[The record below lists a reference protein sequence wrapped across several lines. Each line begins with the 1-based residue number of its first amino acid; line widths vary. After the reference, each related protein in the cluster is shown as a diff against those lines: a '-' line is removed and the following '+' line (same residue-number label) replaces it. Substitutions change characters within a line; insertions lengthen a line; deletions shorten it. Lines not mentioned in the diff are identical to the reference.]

1 LLLRRLL
8 APLLHRR
15 IIIVD
20 NHNRVARPV
29 AARDHASSRKARAA
43 AAGIAWAIVSGKTS
57 ATARRAHAVAAHAA
71 AAPPE
76 RALPVPPTAAPAAAE
91 TPREAVRH
99 GREGHGAGREEHD
112 GDPGGAFE
120 RRAVF
125 HPGHGRSST
134 KRRHASAHHPHPRRS
149 ETRCRTESTGTRNPD
164 WFT

>member
-1 LLLRRLL
+1 DLLLLLLLLRRLL

-71 AAPPE
+71 AA
-76 RALPVPPTAAPAAAE
+76 AAE

-125 HPGHGRSST
+125 HAGHGRSST
-134 KRRHASAHHPHPRRS
+134 KRRHAPAQHPHSRRS
-149 ETRCRTESTGTRNPD
+149 ETRCRTES
-164 WFT
+164 